1 MAGDGDC
8 CSCLRECGRVNTIV
22 SGATLIGHSRDWGRD
37 LSREDAPIVRI
48 RVLGVAGTVDVWRV
62 PQDMRD
68 ASHDD
73 IIRQLEGHKRLSGAS
88 SHTKDKEIAG

>member
-1 MAGDGDC
+1 
-8 CSCLRECGRVNTIV
+8 
-22 SGATLIGHSRDWGRD
+22 
-37 LSREDAPIVRI
+37 
-48 RVLGVAGTVDVWRV
+48 VDVWRV